1 MGSNTGT
8 DAERPVHRVRIGAAF
23 EIGRIEVT
31 QAQWEAV
38 MRTAHQAPGQV
49 QPAGPAAAVNPSHF
63 KSAAMPV
70 ENVSWQDVQR
80 FLLSLNARDPTH
92 FYRLPT
98 EAEWE
103 YSARAGRPDDNA
115 AAVPAIAWFETNAL
129 GQTHPAGQKEANAW
143 GLHDM
148 QGNVSEWVADWFAPD
163 YYERSPAADPPGP
176 EMGSYR
182 VYRGCS
188 WLAPASDCRASL
200 RAFNFP
206 GEGYY
211 NVGFRVVRTRR

>member
-1 MGSNTGT
+1 M
-8 DAERPVHRVRIGAAF
+8 
-23 EIGRIEVT
+23 
-31 QAQWEAV
+31 
-38 MRTAHQAPGQV
+38 AHQAPGQP
-49 QPAGPAAAVNPSHF
+49 QRAGPAAAVNPSHF
-63 KSAAMPV
+63 KAAAMPV
-70 ENVSWQDVQR
+70 ESVSWQDVQR
-80 FLLSLNARDPTH
+80 FLLSLNARDATH

-103 YSARAGRPDDNA
+103 YAARAGRSDDTA
-115 AAVPAIAWFETNAL
+115 AGLPAIAWFETNSL
-129 GQTHPAGQKEANAW
+129 GQTHPAGRKQANAW
-143 GLHDM
+143 GVYDM

-163 YYERSPAADPPGP
+163 YYEQSPSSDPPGP
-176 EMGSYR
+176 ENGSYR

-188 WLAPASDCRASL
+188 WLASASDCRASL